1 MSDHIQKIIEQH
13 YWLFGEQ
20 YNLVTADKRM
30 QKALEKYLYL
40 LYGKDSPEAVLT
52 KDDEEM
58 RRMDIFCVELEKQK
72 TEKEMQSRKI

>member
-1 MSDHIQKIIEQH
+1 
-13 YWLFGEQ
+13 
-20 YNLVTADKRM
+20 M